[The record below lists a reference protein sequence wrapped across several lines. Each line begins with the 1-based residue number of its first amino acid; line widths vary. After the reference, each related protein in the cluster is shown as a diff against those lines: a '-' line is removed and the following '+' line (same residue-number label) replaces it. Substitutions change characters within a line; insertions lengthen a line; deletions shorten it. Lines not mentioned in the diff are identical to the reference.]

1 MKNNLLQTESN
12 RAEQWI
18 YASLG
23 LAGVL
28 SIVLALASFSNF
40 VRGKDQ
46 AMAQWSGSA
55 PRSQMTAWRYVK
67 SGQWRADVR
76 TLSAMAQYLMEPEPD
91 QQIARVQMGVSVNS
105 PNVGANLPT
114 SHTGGVPNV

>member
-1 MKNNLLQTESN
+1 MKNNFPCGMSN

-23 LAGVL
+23 LAGIL
-28 SIVLALASFSNF
+28 SIVLAVGSFTNF

-46 AMAQWSGSA
+46 VMAEWSGTA

-67 SGQWRADVR
+67 SGQWRADAR
-76 TLSAMAQYLMEPEPD
+76 TLCAMTLYLMEPEPD
-91 QQIARVQMGVSVNS
+91 SPRARVQSSGSVNLPALGVVAPIS
-105 PNVGANLPT
+105 HVG
-114 SHTGGVPNV
+114 TGPKA